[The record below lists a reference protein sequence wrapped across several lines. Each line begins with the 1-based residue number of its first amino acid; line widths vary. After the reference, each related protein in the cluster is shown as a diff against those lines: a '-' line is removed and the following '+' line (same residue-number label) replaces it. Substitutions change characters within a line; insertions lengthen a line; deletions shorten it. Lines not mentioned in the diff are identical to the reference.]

1 MKLHYLRTIY
11 KEDMTQ
17 EAVIK
22 MSKRPKKFIVQYF
35 NIVEFSEDI
44 VTISPMITKQEE
56 FLREEDIK
64 ISF

>member
-1 MKLHYLRTIY
+1 
-11 KEDMTQ
+11 MTQ